1 MNDYEINHTE
11 LMSVYLHIFERSPSY
26 IKDLI
31 TNILLNVVCKEMRS
45 GWEELYNMLE
55 ISDSDDKAVV
65 MKVVT
70 RLIKDVQLPNLTNT
84 LRLHQILLK

>member
-1 MNDYEINHTE
+1 
-11 LMSVYLHIFERSPSY
+11 
-26 IKDLI
+26 
-31 TNILLNVVCKEMRS
+31 
-45 GWEELYNMLE
+45 MLE
-55 ISDSDDKAVV
+55 ISDSDDKTVV